1 MRTPARPR
9 LQTLG
14 EGEWSPK
21 AARPGLG
28 GEEYAEHEG
37 DGKRMNAISTTRKT
51 KLTKTKLTTL
61 IN

>member
-21 AARPGLG
+21 AAQPGVR
-28 GEEYAEHEG
+28 GEEDRVREMVS
-37 DGKRMNAISTTRKT
+37 R
-51 KLTKTKLTTL
+51 
-61 IN
+61 